1 MVIAFMQVQQLH
13 SSWNPSLIWLGFTSK
28 KFCFNSVITLTIG
41 FNVAYQGVTLLAFGN
56 GAPDVFSAITAI
68 TTGDPEAPD
77 EGLGLGFLMGESS
90 QNDIGLHFVKCPE
103 LTSPFW
109 LFLGSG
115 LLVNTVTAGLI
126 MIIRPFTTNRR
137 PFIKD
142 VLFYMSAVTWS
153 AAILIRRTI
162 YLSDSIGELASHGR
176 RMSSFLAQN
185 YAIPGND
192 SIMLLLLRSLR

>member
-1 MVIAFMQVQQLH
+1 M
-13 SSWNPSLIWLGFTSK
+13 
-28 KFCFNSVITLTIG
+28 
-41 FNVAYQGVTLLAFGN
+41 
-56 GAPDVFSAITAI
+56 
-68 TTGDPEAPD
+68 
-77 EGLGLGFLMGESS
+77 
-90 QNDIGLHFVKCPE
+90 
-103 LTSPFW
+103 
-109 LFLGSG
+109 
-115 LLVNTVTAGLI
+115 TAGLI